1 MISVF
6 VVAPTP
12 IAQAG
17 LHALLTSTE
26 IQVVGTSANADA
38 LSEDILST
46 DVIVMADELQL
57 EDIGRSLTNT
67 RSVALIVLT
76 NNDERTL
83 PILRALELR
92 GWGIVPSH
100 ASAAQLQA
108 AVVAAAQGLVTLPML
123 SAQFLDGKQSIAEAI
138 TLETPNESLT
148 PREREVLELVGQGL
162 PNKLIA
168 RRLSISEHT
177 VKFHV
182 SSISAKLGASS
193 RTDAVRR
200 GLRRGLITL

>member
-17 LHALLTSTE
+17 LHALLSSTE

-38 LSEDILST
+38 LSEDVLNA

-57 EDIGRSLTNT
+57 EEIGRLLTNT
-67 RSVALIVLT
+67 QGVALIVLT
-76 NNDERTL
+76 NNDRRIL
-83 PILRALELR
+83 PQLRALELR

-108 AVVAAAQGLVTLPML
+108 AVVAAAQGLVTLPIL
-123 SAQFLDGKQSIAEAI
+123 SAQFLDSKQSIAEAI
-138 TLETPNESLT
+138 TLEAPSESLT

>member
-17 LHALLTSTE
+17 LHAMLSSAE
-26 IQVVGTSANADA
+26 IQVVGTATSPDA
-38 LSEDILST
+38 LSEDILNA

-57 EDIGRSLTNT
+57 EEIGRSLTNMQG
-67 RSVALIVLT
+67 VALIVLT
-76 NNDERTL
+76 NNDQRIL
-83 PILRALELR
+83 PQLRALELR
-92 GWGIVPSH
+92 GWGAVPSH

-108 AVVAAAQGLVTLPML
+108 AVVAAAQGLVTLPVL
-123 SAQFLDGKQSIAEAI
+123 SAQLLDSKQSIAEAI
-138 TLETPNESLT
+138 TLDASSESLT

-193 RTDAVRR
+193 RTDAVGR